1 MLKRKCKICK
11 KVFYVKPFFVR
22 SGWGTYCSRECH
34 YNDKA
39 GRYFNCFTC
48 NKKVYRTSRQ
58 VEHSKSK
65 KYFCTKSCQTKWRNR
80 QYVGKLHAN
89 WRHGKAEYASILE
102 RHKIPKICANCREK
116 DKRVIV
122 THHIDGNHM
131 NNKIKN
137 LKWLCHNCHHSVH
150 NVKVYK

>member
-1 MLKRKCKICK
+1 M
-11 KVFYVKPFFVR
+11 R

-65 KYFCTKSCQTKWRNR
+65 KYFFALSRAKQSGGIGNMLGNSTPIGDTAKPNMPQSWSDTKSRK
-80 QYVGKLHAN
+80 V
-89 WRHGKAEYASILE
+89 
-102 RHKIPKICANCREK
+102 CANCGVE
-116 DKRVIV
+116 DKRVIA

-137 LKWLCHNCHHSVH
+137 LTWLCHNCHHSVH